1 MQDQFN
7 ILVVDDEPGIR
18 ITLAGILEDEGYNVT
33 VAEDGNKGIAAAEKS
48 NSDIAFNRYENA
60 GY

>member
-1 MQDQFN
+1 MQGQLN
-7 ILVVDDEPGIR
+7 ILIVDDEPGIR
-18 ITLAGILEDEGYNVT
+18 ITLAGILEDEGYNVV
-33 VAEDGNKGIAAAEKS
+33 VAEDGNKGIAAAKKS